1 MKSKK
6 HLLSFISIL
15 IGAICLLTYE
25 AIGTKVE
32 PDGALVEPFFLLPL
46 SYLFIFVGIILLL
59 FTSITSVLKRK

>member
-15 IGAICLLTYE
+15 IGVICLLTYE

-32 PDGALVEPFFLLPL
+32 PYGTLVEPFFLLPL